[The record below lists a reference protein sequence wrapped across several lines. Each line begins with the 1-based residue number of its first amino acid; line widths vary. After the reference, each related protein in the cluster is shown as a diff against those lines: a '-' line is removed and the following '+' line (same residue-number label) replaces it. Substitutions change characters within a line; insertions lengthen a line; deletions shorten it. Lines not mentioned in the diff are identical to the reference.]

1 MRSPPTSIRL
11 SFLLPKGVAA
21 DSVAAAFARS
31 QFGCTLDVAGP
42 AIAITGPSREAVFED
57 AATLLRMLRRQTNE
71 PHSIT
76 ALLETPPRCHLG
88 RGGRDTWHIIVGA
101 DVAFA
106 PTSLGA
112 EFPRADFSD
121 AAGREPFRQVA
132 S

>member
-11 SFLLPKGVAA
+11 SFLLPKGVTA
-21 DSVAAAFARS
+21 DPGSHAPS
-31 QFGCTLDVAGP
+31 PFGCTLDVAGP
-42 AIAITGPSREAVFED
+42 MVLITGPSREAVFAH
-57 AATLLRMLRRQTNE
+57 AATLLRVLRRQTNQ
-71 PHSIT
+71 PHSIS

-112 EFPRADFSD
+112 EFPRTEVSGAI
-121 AAGREPFRQVA
+121 GREPFRRVA
-132 S
+132 P